1 MLTSIFDSV
10 MKEAS
15 IAPIVAEYN
24 AFVEGLGGAFNF
36 LLVALCLVVALF
48 GRRLSGIIRV
58 VLLFVIGF
66 VASVYWVAPIITQ
79 VIPSI
84 PAIGIGIAVGIFA
97 AVLSRMIYNFVYVG
111 CIGFDVYNICLNALF
126 IVELTSLTKGNV
138 GVSLVVAIVAVI
150 IALLLRKYLEMLITA
165 GLGAF
170 GIAYFMKEIVDYTAS
185 INLDSMT
192 TVAIVAVI
200 VAIPCFIY
208 QFYNRVIY

>member
-1 MLTSIFDSV
+1 M
-10 MKEAS
+10 
-15 IAPIVAEYN
+15 
-24 AFVEGLGGAFNF
+24 
-36 LLVALCLVVALF
+36 
-48 GRRLSGIIRV
+48 
-58 VLLFVIGF
+58 IGF